1 MKSKYIKQGIIFTID
16 MMFLPLIITL
26 LSNSWEPIANFNDG
40 LQRFITYIAIYEFLA
55 FLINKN
61 QLDARKDS
69 LLIYITILKETLL
82 FIENPGFTILKD
94 SILNKINK
102 LNDKS
107 YYFIHEDVLKAVNL
121 IKLGISNNNL
131 TNKKAFLEAELI
143 TAEHNYESEGLSWNN
158 TLLLKF
164 LKK

>member
-26 LSNSWEPIANFNDG
+26 LSNNWEPITNFNDG
-40 LQRFITYIAIYEFLA
+40 LQRFITYVAIYEFLA

-69 LLIYITILKETLL
+69 LLTYITILKESLL
-82 FIENPGFTILKD
+82 FIENPSFIALKD
-94 SILNKINK
+94 GILDKISALNNKP
-102 LNDKS
+102 
-107 YYFIHEDVLKAVNL
+107 YYFIHEDVLKAINL
-121 IKLGISNNNL
+121 IKLGLYNDNLINN
-131 TNKKAFLEAELI
+131 KVFLEAELI
-143 TAEHNYESEGLSWNN
+143 NAEHNYEFEDLSWNN

-164 LKK
+164 FK

>member
-82 FIENPGFTILKD
+82 FIENPGFTDRK
-94 SILNKINK
+94 N
-102 LNDKS
+102 
-107 YYFIHEDVLKAVNL
+107 VV
-121 IKLGISNNNL
+121 
-131 TNKKAFLEAELI
+131 
-143 TAEHNYESEGLSWNN
+143 
-158 TLLLKF
+158 
-164 LKK
+164 